1 MNRIKELRA
10 RMGWRQDELAK
21 KLSKSR
27 QAVGNYETGTRGL
40 DEETIHQCCEIFG
53 VTADYLLCLSS
64 VPSLDVSEEE
74 YELLAEYR
82 ELSAEGREYVRHSLA
97 LARLAHGEKNRAVP
111 DVETAE

>member
-53 VTADYLLCLSS
+53 VSADYLLGRSIQPGS
-64 VPSLDVSEEE
+64 PISDEEWQ
-74 YELLAEYR
+74 LLAAYR
-82 ELSAEGREYVRHSLA
+82 AADDDARALVRLA
-97 LARLAHGEKNRAVP
+97 LKRFAEPEETKKDAVS
-111 DVETAE
+111 